1 MMNFRHLV
9 LIPGLLCTIDLY
21 RAQIEHLADTEITVA
36 DTLQDDTIDGMARRL
51 LSSAPNLFDLCG
63 LSMGGYVALEVIR
76 IAPERVRS
84 LVLMATSAKADT
96 DEQITLRNRLIAVGR
111 ERGIGAV
118 ADALLPRML
127 GEQSLDKPALKTR
140 IRNMAIA
147 VGQDAFERQQ
157 HAVMTRRDQS
167 ATLGTIAVRTTIAS
181 GTDDKIIDPQ
191 RSHEMAN
198 AIPRARHEIAPC
210 FGHMLTMEAP
220 AWSTAIL
227 QRHIGETT

>member
-1 MMNFRHLV
+1 MMNFQSLV

-21 RAQIEHLADTEITVA
+21 RAQIDDLVGAEIIVA
-36 DTLQDDTIDGMARRL
+36 DTFQDDTIEAMARRL
-51 LSSAPNLFDLCG
+51 LESAPSHFDLCG
-63 LSMGGYVALEVIR
+63 LSMGGYVALEVMR

-96 DEQITLRNRLIAVGR
+96 EEQITLRQRLIAVGR
-111 ERGIGAV
+111 ERGIGSV

-127 GEQSLDKPALKTR
+127 GDESPEKPALNAR
-140 IRNMAIA
+140 IRDMAKA
-147 VGQDAFERQQ
+147 VGQDVFERQQ

-167 ATLGTIAVRTTIAS
+167 ATLGTISVPTTIAS
-181 GTDDKIIDPQ
+181 GTDDRIIDPQ
-191 RSHEMAN
+191 RAHEMAN
-198 AIPRARHEIAPC
+198 AIPGARHDIAPG

-227 QRHIGETT
+227 QRYLGV